1 MAMGGPLRDSY
12 FRKGIPGPGNYKVYS
27 TLENKNITLKPR
39 IPDRSADHAKKI
51 PGPGTYN
58 LE

>member
-1 MAMGGPLRDSY
+1 MGGPLRDSY
-12 FRKGIPGPGNYKVYS
+12 FRKGIPGPGNYKIYS

-58 LE
+58 L